1 MAKKDERKAD
11 RYSKIPFVRRLDRM
25 REQTLAVQRMQGY
38 PEKAG
43 PGAPVHCGELL
54 PLLRGGKLRGYLGGA
69 ACHGQR

>member
-1 MAKKDERKAD
+1 
-11 RYSKIPFVRRLDRM
+11 M